1 MKHKKVGRKFG
12 RIKSQREAMLSTL
25 IGSLIISERVVTT
38 EAKAK
43 EVKSMIDRIV
53 NKAKSSAQS
62 KEKKVAV
69 IRDLRKDLSKK
80 AVEKLTGE
88 FSKKFEG
95 RNSGYTRVIKL
106 PQRKSDASK
115 MAVIEFV

>member
-1 MKHKKVGRKFG
+1 MKHKKAGRKFG
-12 RIKSQREAMLSTL
+12 RVKSQREAMLGAL
-25 IGSLIISERVVTT
+25 MGSLIMHEKITTT

-43 EVKSMIDRIV
+43 EVKSKIDRVV
-53 NKAKSSAQS
+53 NKTKSSNES

-69 IRDLRKDLSKK
+69 IRDLRKNLSNE
-80 AVEKLTGE
+80 AVKKLTGD

-95 RNSGYTRVIKL
+95 RNSGYTRVVKL
-106 PQRKSDASK
+106 PSRKSDGSK

>member
-1 MKHKKVGRKFG
+1 MKHKKAGRKFG
-12 RIKSQREAMLSTL
+12 RIKSQREAMLANL
-25 IGSLIISERVVTT
+25 IGSLVIREKITTT

-43 EVKSMIDRIV
+43 EVKSKIDRVI
-53 NKAKSSAQS
+53 NKAKSSSESA
-62 KEKKVAV
+62 EKKVAV
-69 IRDLRKDLSKK
+69 IRDLRRDLSKE
-80 AVEKLTGE
+80 AVEKLVGD
-88 FSKKFEG
+88 FSKKFDG

>member
-1 MKHKKVGRKFG
+1 MKHKKIGRKFG

-25 IGSLIISERVVTT
+25 MGSLVLHEKITTT

-43 EVKSMIDRIV
+43 EVKSKIDRII
-53 NKAKSSAQS
+53 NKAKSSNES

-69 IRDLRKDLSKK
+69 IRDLNKTLAKDV
-80 AVEKLTGE
+80 VEKLTGE

-95 RNSGYTRVIKL
+95 RNSGYTRVIKIA
-106 PQRKSDASK
+106 PRKSDASK